1 MEQDNDLKYFVG
13 LENVQHLL
21 AVYGIEDCEPSGLN
35 HVAMLTS
42 EPHTLSKII
51 NVGFATALKTSKVR
65 TSKENFDEYEELIDT
80 HNMYNFLK
88 SCMGSE
94 ITLNGTRQ
102 GLSEGGKY
110 TIKISSTLLLN
121 KILSQLEGVVSNTSE
136 ADLIVASSINE
147 KDQSFQEALGEYGWK
162 IAYYCFAGYD
172 CESLFH
178 GKKYKSKLYSL
189 IYDLLFLV
197 FKDRLPCGNDNLTN
211 EGYDNGGYK
220 KYEQVRDWIDK
231 SFLRKYPALKDLT
244 NL

>member
-35 HVAMLTS
+35 HFAMLTT

-51 NVGFATALKTSKVR
+51 NVGFATALKTYKMR

-80 HNMYNFLK
+80 HNMYDFLK

-94 ITLNGTRQ
+94 ITLRGTRQ

-136 ADLIVASSINE
+136 TDLILASSINE
-147 KDQSFQEALGEYGWK
+147 KDQSFQETLGEYCWK

-197 FKDRLPCGNDNLTN
+197 FKYRLPSSDDKLDV
-211 EGYDNGGYK
+211 EGYDVGGYS
-220 KYEQVRDWIDK
+220 KYEHVRDWIEK
-231 SFLRKYPALKDLT
+231 SFLRKYPELKDLKT
-244 NL
+244 L